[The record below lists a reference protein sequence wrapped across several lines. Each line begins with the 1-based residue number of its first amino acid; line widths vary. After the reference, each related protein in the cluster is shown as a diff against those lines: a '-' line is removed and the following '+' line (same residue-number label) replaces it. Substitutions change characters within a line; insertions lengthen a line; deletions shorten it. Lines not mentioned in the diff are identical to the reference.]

1 MDVVLA
7 TMLMLVVKVLYAIC
21 VISLFLVGLGQ
32 IINCIIYIFHY
43 KEIWNRPDPPQP
55 AEWPRVTVQ
64 LPIYNEKFL
73 GERVIDAVAK
83 FNYPREKLEI
93 QVLDDSTDEQT
104 INILKTMVQKYRQEG
119 IDINYLHREDRVGYK
134 AGNLAFGLKHASGDF
149 LAIFDADF
157 IPGSDWLKKT
167 VPCFQDPKI
176 GFVQTRWDHINFK
189 HNLITRMAGQILDG
203 SFIIEQNARFYA
215 GLIISFPGSAGIWR
229 KECIES
235 VGGWEWDTMTEDADM
250 TFRTQIAGWKG
261 YYLPKV
267 VAMAELPQEMDD
279 FKIQQYRWCRG
290 TAQVAFKLMRR
301 LLPSKLPLKVKFM
314 GMLHLL
320 SFLTFPFMDLLFLLV
335 LPVSLWAGNFIALF
349 WWGAFI
355 SIGPALVYG
364 MPRTEHTPHVKDRL
378 EVLPFLLLVGVGIS
392 LVCGLSVISGLFQK
406 GGVFIR
412 TTRAD
417 PRIGREYDGQK
428 KRILNLFT
436 IGEVAMGVYLIATL
450 LMLWHTV
457 GKLLSPWLGTSA
469 IGFLFVAGTSLY
481 QNVKQGIIRHIFPE
495 KKPKED
501 ITF

>member
-7 TMLMLVVKVLYAIC
+7 TLLMLVVKILYAIC
-21 VISLFLVGLGQ
+21 VVSLFLVGLSQ
-32 IINCIIYIFHY
+32 IINCLIYIFNY
-43 KEIWNRPDPPQP
+43 KKIWNRPDPPPP

-73 GERVIDAVAK
+73 GERVITAVAG
-83 FNYPREKLEI
+83 FDYPKDKLEI
-93 QVLDDSTDEQT
+93 QVLDDSTDEET
-104 INILKTMVQKYRQEG
+104 IDILKTTVQKYRQEG
-119 IDINYLHREDRVGYK
+119 VAISYLHRDDREGYK
-134 AGNLAFGLKHASGDF
+134 AGNLAFGLKHATGDF

-157 IPGSDWLKKT
+157 VPGSDWLKKT
-167 VPCFQDPKI
+167 VPCFQDPAI

-189 HNLITRMAGQILDG
+189 HNLVTRMSGQILDG

-229 KECIES
+229 RKCIES

-250 TFRTQIAGWKG
+250 TFRSQIAGWKG

-267 VAMAELPQEMDD
+267 CTMAELPQEMDD
-279 FKIQQYRWCRG
+279 FKLQQYRWCRG
-290 TAQVAFKLMRR
+290 TAQVAFKLMKR
-301 LLPSKLPLKVKFM
+301 LLPSKLSLKVKFM
-314 GMLHLL
+314 GVLHLM
-320 SFLTFPFMDLLFLLV
+320 SYLTFPLMDLLFLLV

-355 SIGPALVYG
+355 TIGPVLVYG
-364 MPRTEHTPHVKDRL
+364 LPRTEHTPHLMDRL
-378 EVLPFLLLVGVGIS
+378 VVLPFLLLVGVGIS

-417 PRIGREYDGQK
+417 PRIGREYNGQK

-436 IGEVAMGVYLIATL
+436 VGEVAMGAYLIATL
-450 LMLWHTV
+450 LTLWHTV

-481 QNVKQGIIRHIFPE
+481 QNIKQGIIKHIFPE